1 MPRVKYMCLLCRTSF
16 VVPTENG
23 FDSVIL
29 HPEVNEDGEY
39 VDALFEPPERGR
51 EEMNRRYLVSQEQ
64 YMKKEIKM
72 NEYEKSDND

>member
-16 VVPTENG
+16 VVPTEDG

-39 VDALFEPPERGR
+39 VDALFDPPERGK
-51 EEMNRRYLVSQEQ
+51 EEYYKEMWEYINKWSEVS
-64 YMKKEIKM
+64 
-72 NEYEKSDND
+72 D